1 MKRVGL
7 SESHDI
13 TIQEYIANFK
23 RIVPNDEVFGNYR
36 RKDTLDFL

>member
-13 TIQEYIANFK
+13 AIQEYIANLK
-23 RIVPNDEVFGNYR
+23 ALVPKDEVFGNNR
-36 RKDTLDFL
+36 